1 MNLRNFATIKV
12 LKNINNPIMFLG
24 YPLKLAYMYLGSII
38 LGFMSALALS
48 NMKVNWIINIVVPF
62 VIIAV
67 GVFAVAAFYKRYG
80 INDFYLEKED
90 KAMSNFI
97 RGDMSFQK
105 YIAHRK
111 ENNLKK

>member
-1 MNLRNFATIKV
+1 MNLRNFTTIKV

-48 NMKVNWIINIVVPF
+48 NMKVNWIINIAIPVA
-62 VIIAV
+62 IIAI
-67 GVFAVAAFYKRYG
+67 GIFAVSTFYKRYG

-90 KAMSNFI
+90 KSMSDYI
-97 RGDMSFQK
+97 RGDMSFQN
-105 YIAHRK
+105 YISSRK
-111 ENNLKK
+111 AKKLKK